1 MPGWMTASDKNK
13 GRRPMKDAFSASSA
27 WMSDEHR
34 MLTDLTAQFIE
45 NEWAPKYEKWR
56 KQGQMDREI
65 WQQAG
70 ELGLLCPSIPEE
82 YGGPGGDF
90 GHEAVICIEQS
101 RANIASWGYP
111 IHGPI
116 VAHYI
121 LHYGTE
127 EQKQRWLPKLV
138 TGEMVGALAMTEPST
153 GSDVQR
159 IRTKAVRE
167 GNVYRLS
174 GQKTFISNGQHANLI
189 IVAAK
194 TDPSLGSKGVSLVV
208 LETDGAQ
215 GFTRGRNLEKVGLHA
230 ADTSE
235 LFFDNVA
242 IPPENILGGEEGRG
256 FYQMMQQL
264 PQERLAIACGAV
276 GAMEGAV
283 ARTIAYCQEREAF
296 GGPLTQFQNTRFKLA
311 ECKTK
316 TVVARAFL
324 DQCIAEHMRGELT
337 TDRASMAKYWL
348 TDTQGEVLDVCVQMH
363 GGYGYMQEYAV
374 AEMWADARVQRIYG
388 GTNEIMKELI
398 ARSL

>member
-1 MPGWMTASDKNK
+1 
-13 GRRPMKDAFSASSA
+13 MKDAATTTSL
-27 WMSDEHR
+27 WMTEEHR
-34 MLTDLTAQFIE
+34 MIADLTATFIE
-45 NEWAPKYEKWR
+45 REWAPHFDRWR
-56 KQGQMDREI
+56 RAGEMDKTS

-70 ELGLLCPSIPEE
+70 EVGLLCPSIPEE

-90 GHEAVICIEQS
+90 GHEAAIMIECT
-101 RANIASWGYP
+101 RANLASWGYP

-121 LHYGTE
+121 LAYGTE

-138 TGEMVGALAMTEPST
+138 SGEMVGALAMTEPST

-159 IRTKAVRE
+159 IKTRAVRD
-167 GNVYRLS
+167 GNVYRLT
-174 GQKTFISNGQHANLI
+174 GQKTFISNGQHADLI

-194 TDPSLGSKGVSLVV
+194 TDPEKGSKGVSLVV
-208 LETDGAQ
+208 LETDGAE
-215 GFTRGRNLEKVGLHA
+215 GFTRGRNLEKIGLHS

-242 IPPENILGGEEGRG
+242 IPPENLLGGAEGQG

-283 ARTIAYCQEREAF
+283 ERTIAYCKEREAF
-296 GGPLTQFQNTRFKLA
+296 GGPLTQFQNTRFTLVD
-311 ECKTK
+311 CLTKTK
-316 TVVARAFL
+316 VARAFL
-324 DQCIAEHMRGELT
+324 DECIAEHMRGALSVEK
-337 TDRASMAKYWL
+337 AAMAKYWT
-348 TDTQGEVLDVCVQMH
+348 TDTQGDVLDACLQMH
-363 GGYGYMQEYAV
+363 GGYGFMAEYAIGN
-374 AEMWADARVQRIYG
+374 MWSDARVQRIYG